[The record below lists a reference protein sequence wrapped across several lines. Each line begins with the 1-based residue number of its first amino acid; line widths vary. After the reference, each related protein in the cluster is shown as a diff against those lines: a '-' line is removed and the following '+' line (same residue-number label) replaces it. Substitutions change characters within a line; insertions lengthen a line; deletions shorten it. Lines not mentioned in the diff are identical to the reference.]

1 MTAKTAACALF
12 SALTLTSCTTAISG
26 VPSSPLTDPD
36 RIGGVSIA
44 ASDSGMRP
52 EAPSPTVDVRGTDH
66 GAIDR
71 LGALAVEDV
80 ENYWSTT
87 VLPGGA
93 AYRHVEQVTSW
104 DARSGAGETVCDLN
118 PRSVNAG
125 FCGDDRSIGWDRA
138 MMGVMAESMG
148 DLGAV
153 LVISHEIGHAV
164 DAQTRRVRPET
175 IVGEQRADCYAG
187 AYMAWVASGESP
199 RFQVDSSGLDLML
212 EALPVVADS
221 PDGGDHGNAVER
233 LWAFQQGFMRGAD
246 SCSAIDMDVVQG
258 HRDGVPPS
266 SGDANATFTPELV
279 DAIAASVTAVT
290 GVQPDTSAVDIA
302 ALNDM
307 SSDPAPGVRGD
318 GTGGAALIA
327 VLVQPWLSEQQVHS
341 PRATACAVG
350 AVARGMAAGSGSVTL
365 SAGDLDEM
373 VLEILTIGRG
383 ATDASGGIPSS
394 GFERV
399 RGFLSGVY
407 SGLEVCSG

>member
-1 MTAKTAACALF
+1 
-12 SALTLTSCTTAISG
+12 
-26 VPSSPLTDPD
+26 
-36 RIGGVSIA
+36 
-44 ASDSGMRP
+44 MRP
-52 EAPSPTVDVRGTDH
+52 DATAPTVQVAGTDH

-71 LGALAVEDV
+71 LGAAAVEDV
-80 ENYWSTT
+80 ENYWSGV

-93 AYRHVEQVTSW
+93 AYQPVEQVTSW
-104 DARSGAGETVCDLN
+104 DSRSGAGVTVCKRAAT
-118 PRSVNAG
+118 PNAA
-125 FCGDDRSIGWDRA
+125 FCGDDRSIGWDRGHL
-138 MMGVMAESMG
+138 MPVLVSGMG
-148 DLGAV
+148 DMGAV
-153 LVISHEIGHAV
+153 LVLAHEVGHAV
-164 DAQTRRVRPET
+164 DAQTRLDQPET
-175 IVGEQRADCYAG
+175 IVREQRADCLAG
-187 AYMAWVASGESP
+187 AYMAWVAEGSSP

-233 LWAFQQGFMRGAD
+233 LWAFQTGFVSGAD
-246 SCSAIDMDVVQG
+246 ACAAIDGDVVTA

-266 SGDANATFTPELV
+266 GGDANATFTAALV
-279 DAIAASVTAVT
+279 DAIAAATEQVT
-290 GVQPDTSAVDIA
+290 GVQPDTANIDID

-307 SSDPAPGVRGD
+307 SAEPSPGVRGD

-327 VLVQPWLSEQQVHS
+327 LLVQPWLAEQQVSS

-350 AVARGMAAGSGSVTL
+350 AVARSMSSGSGDVTL

-373 VLEILTIGRG
+373 VLEVLTVGRG
-383 ATDASGGIPSS
+383 ATDGDGDMPAS